1 MITNSVNKFQN
12 TILLALIISCF
23 GSVLCG
29 QANKFYI
36 NPNYTQ
42 IKFDATSKVDI
53 AGFGFKNVFSLSE
66 SQTIGFSFGYYLTNN
81 IAIDLVLGAPPT
93 TNITGQNEIEGLT
106 IGSIKYAPLILTL
119 DITPIRIGR
128 LKVLIGG
135 GINYTYILEEI
146 DSAVEELQVE
156 NFYDPVLK
164 LGIDIR
170 LGDKLS
176 ISANMMKILKGSTSV
191 SGMVGL
197 NVPELGGAPTFSDI
211 ILNPTATQIGI
222 NYNF

>member
-1 MITNSVNKFQN
+1 MITTSQTNMKKL
-12 TILLALIISCF
+12 ILMVT
-23 GSVLCG
+23 VLSFIGTSLQG
-29 QANKFYI
+29 QSSRFYI
-36 NPNYTQ
+36 NPNLTQ
-42 IKFDATSKVDI
+42 ISFNPTSAVDI
-53 AGFGFKNVFSLSE
+53 AGLGFENLFSISDSKTLG
-66 SQTIGFSFGYYLTNN
+66 ISFGYYLTNN
-81 IAIDLVLGAPPT
+81 IAIDLILGAPPT

-128 LKVLIGG
+128 LKFLIGG

-146 DSAVEELQVE
+146 DGAVEELQVE